1 MSGLFASTLAAC
13 ELSAEEAETNAML
26 LILLAGAW
34 LAALYVAYAHE
45 QFSGTAIGAA
55 IGGTVSLA
63 IFMATRHQSRRQA
76 TLGLFAEYYSAD
88 FASERRQAARF
99 MTKNKA
105 VDWSRNDPYELGHD
119 DPDLAGYGAV
129 LRFWQRVATLYRE
142 NEIHRPLTQR
152 LLSRELGEWNAR
164 IFHPMR
170 DRKGMYVLG
179 PVADLAYKFS
189 IGERRDD
196 YRAGA
201 QSALRLRPVE
211 HDDATEELR

>member
-1 MSGLFASTLAAC
+1 
-13 ELSAEEAETNAML
+13 ML
-26 LILLAGAW
+26 VILLAGAW

-76 TLGLFAEYYSAD
+76 TLDLFAEYYSAD
-88 FASERRQAARF
+88 FANERRQAARF
-99 MTKNKA
+99 MRKNKT
-105 VDWSRNDPYELGHD
+105 VDWSRNDPYELGRD

-142 NEIHRPLTQR
+142 NEIHRTLTQR
-152 LLSRELGEWNAR
+152 LLSREMGEWNAR

-170 DRKGMYVLG
+170 DRKGMYVLA

-196 YRAGA
+196 FRAGA
-201 QSALRLRPVE
+201 RNALRLRPLE
-211 HDDATEELR
+211 HDDATGELR